1 MMKRI
6 VNRIFQADGYSSKA
20 KTYSLSK
27 SIKPPKSPEK
37 ATDYLLPTLYLN
49 YKTELDFAN
58 KKY

>member
-1 MMKRI
+1 MKRI
-6 VNRIFQADGYSSKA
+6 VNRIFQDEGSTSKA

-37 ATDYLLPTLYLN
+37 ATDYLLPMLHLN

-58 KKY
+58 KKH